1 MPVQLSKY
9 VCIVWLVCLYSWAK
23 VPLSLPSHGRG
34 NIFSRLWEDPTT
46 AVERSRHG
54 RDKLMIKA
62 PEGNYP
68 YTLIQ
73 QQRQDNV
80 YIKPLGG
87 KQAVA

>member
-9 VCIVWLVCLYSWAK
+9 ACIVWLVCLYSWAK

-54 RDKLMIKA
+54 RGELTISV
-62 PEGNYP
+62 
-68 YTLIQ
+68 L
-73 QQRQDNV
+73 
-80 YIKPLGG
+80 
-87 KQAVA
+87 